1 MTEILTRV
9 MGVLQRVRDMS
20 ELSGAA
26 TVVFIVIFVFGLL
39 NCILGYRILRFWM
52 MLFGFGMGAG
62 AGLVAAFYQELKEKA
77 PILWQC

>member
-26 TVVFIVIFVFGLL
+26 TVVFIVIFVLGLFNIIFG
-39 NCILGYRILRFWM
+39 
-52 MLFGFGMGAG
+52 
-62 AGLVAAFYQELKEKA
+62 
-77 PILWQC
+77 